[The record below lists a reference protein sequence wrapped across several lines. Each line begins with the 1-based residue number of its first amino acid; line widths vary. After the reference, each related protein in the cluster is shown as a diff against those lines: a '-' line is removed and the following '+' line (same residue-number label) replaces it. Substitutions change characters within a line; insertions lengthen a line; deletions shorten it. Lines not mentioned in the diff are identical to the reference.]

1 MSVVVGELEVIAA
14 PPAAPTA
21 DPGRPDPLM
30 PSPSARDAELER
42 ALHRQAARAAR
53 LHAD

>member
-1 MSVVVGELEVIAA
+1 MSVVVGELEIVTA
-14 PPAAPTA
+14 PPAAATA
-21 DPGRPDPLM
+21 DPGRPEPLM

-42 ALHRQAARAAR
+42 ALDRQAARAAR